1 MDPDRRTS
9 ANDGL
14 PLGGFHC
21 EGQLAAVKKKM

>member
-14 PLGGFHC
+14 SVAQSLVPGWVSGR
-21 EGQLAAVKKKM
+21 AV